1 MKTIITKSETSKTG
15 YAINFDGQ
23 SIDINETD
31 PNNPGSLKLPEN
43 PSNRKWYSIAKIEKG
58 LTELTY
64 KETRTINRTNTEGK
78 PTTTTKNWTE
88 YLTDE
93 ERTIID
99 EIKQK
104 CATRAKRD
112 KILRQIEALK
122 SILGE

>member
-31 PNNPGSLKLPEN
+31 PKNPSILKLPEN
-43 PSNRKWYSIAKIEKG
+43 PSNRKWYSITKIEKG

-64 KETRTINRTNTEGK
+64 KETRTIDRTNTSEK
-78 PTTTTKNWTE
+78 PTATKNWTE

-104 CATRAKRD
+104 CSTRAKRD
-112 KILRQIEALK
+112 KILKQIEALK
-122 SILGE
+122 AILGE

>member
-31 PNNPGSLKLPEN
+31 PKNPSILKLPEN

-64 KETRTINRTNTEGK
+64 KETRTIDRTNTPDR
-78 PTTTTKNWTE
+78 PTATKNWTE

-112 KILRQIEALK
+112 KILKQIEALK
-122 SILGE
+122 AILGE

>member
-15 YAINFDGQ
+15 YAINFDGKT
-23 SIDINETD
+23 IDINETD

-64 KETRTINRTNTEGK
+64 KETRTIDRTTTSEK
-78 PTTTTKNWTE
+78 PTATKNWTE